1 MAVRKFKCASCGAE
15 FEEPYGT
22 GRPVCPKCGS
32 NDVYRIDEDAGRN
45 VNVDGRGT
53 GLGRGLGRGMGRG
66 LGMGQGLGR
75 GTGLGRR
82 RR

>member
-22 GRPVCPKCGS
+22 GMPVCPKCGS
-32 NDVYRIDEDAGRN
+32 SDGYRIDEDAGRN
-45 VNVDGRGT
+45 VG
-53 GLGRGLGRGMGRG
+53 GRGMGRG
-66 LGMGQGLGR
+66 SGMGQGSGR
-75 GTGLGRR
+75 GTGSGRR